1 MKQYRYRKVERQYVG
16 FDASKG
22 FLSDNYK
29 EMAEYLER
37 QSFDLLIVRSIAVL
51 NFYHWNYSKNQLPI
65 YWLPQDISCKKVMLS
80 SSIGTDLTLAQLNQE
95 ALASVRD
102 SIKGFSLLGVRDQM
116 AYDFIQSLDESC
128 VDKMRVMPDPT
139 FSYVVDQL
147 PAEKHLRKRK
157 IDPDIP
163 VIGLDLPLDLPG
175 LRRAIEHLKEK
186 GYYIAS

>member
-1 MKQYRYRKVERQYVG
+1 
-16 FDASKG
+16 
-22 FLSDNYK
+22 
-29 EMAEYLER
+29 
-37 QSFDLLIVRSIAVL
+37 
-51 NFYHWNYSKNQLPI
+51 
-65 YWLPQDISCKKVMLS
+65 MLS

-102 SIKGFSLLGVRDQM
+102 SIKGFSLLGLRDQM
-116 AYDFIQSLDESC
+116 TYDFIQSLDESC

-147 PAEKHLRKRK
+147 PAEKYLRKRK

-186 GYYIAS
+186 GYYIAC